1 MSSSLPS
8 SGRGTSNSSRTEAV
22 SPAVHIDVDATP
34 APAALGQV
42 KYNNIYNVW
51 NYGFSVGQGFKC
63 GFCGTSKKSGGA
75 TRLMQH
81 LAGVPG
87 DVAFCQMVTSDV
99 KQAMWT
105 KHKDSKERKKNLKR
119 SKKMLE
125 NALVSENGGKGSI
138 YVASDDEE
146 QQMRLVMALSRSDN
160 DLQQEMDMRQAS
172 HEHGSGSGS
181 SFAPAASGRSGSRPP
196 TVQPRIDS
204 FVTASSSVQPR
215 IDTTLKEGVVDKLA
229 QAWSKWFHANDI
241 AGIKADCPYY
251 RAAMRLTQEIG
262 TTSRLF
268 SGSDIDG
275 PCLDANYKSIE
286 EALEV
291 FKRDW
296 KRYGVIVMCD
306 SWTGTTNMSIIN
318 FMVYCHGRTFF
329 HKAINA
335 SEHMQNAEYLYTH
348 IKQVWMTLAPKMLC
362 GLSQTMGQIT
372 RKHVPSLLTCTP
384 KLFGSHVLLIQST

>member
-1 MSSSLPS
+1 M
-8 SGRGTSNSSRTEAV
+8 
-22 SPAVHIDVDATP
+22 
-34 APAALGQV
+34 
-42 KYNNIYNVW
+42 
-51 NYGFSVGQGFKC
+51 
-63 GFCGTSKKSGGA
+63 
-75 TRLMQH
+75 
-81 LAGVPG
+81 
-87 DVAFCQMVTSDV
+87 
-99 KQAMWT
+99 
-105 KHKDSKERKKNLKR
+105 
-119 SKKMLE
+119 
-125 NALVSENGGKGSI
+125 SENGGKGSI

-146 QQMRLVMALSRSDN
+146 QQVRLVMALSRSDN

-172 HEHGSGSGS
+172 HEHGSGSCS

-296 KRYGVIVMCD
+296 KRYGVTVMCD

-335 SEHMQNAEYLYTH
+335 SEHMQNAGNLCCFCMICKLSFMIHVHSNLFVFACRIFVYTY
-348 IKQVWMTLAPKMLC
+348 
-362 GLSQTMGQIT
+362 
-372 RKHVPSLLTCTP
+372 
-384 KLFGSHVLLIQST
+384 